1 LKRKLSVLGLA
12 QPRVFVFVQ
21 DWRRAGGDGYD
32 TLSLA
37 RTIKPVG
44 QFLYFKIVSVSRL
57 LQSFTM
63 FFERFALN
71 SALVA
76 YLHYLSFAVVLA
88 SLTIEALTFTPKP
101 TVRQCWQILAADT
114 AYGIAGIGLLV
125 TGILRLL
132 YFAKG
137 AEFYTQNPV
146 FWVKMGLF
154 ITVGLLSL
162 LPTISY
168 LRWIGDL
175 RDDKLPLIHAW
186 QANWIPKIIYAE
198 LIGFSLIPFVATLM
212 ARGIGLPA

>member
-1 LKRKLSVLGLA
+1 MSFALMFKL
-12 QPRVFVFVQ
+12 
-21 DWRRAGGDGYD
+21 
-32 TLSLA
+32 
-37 RTIKPVG
+37 VG
-44 QFLYFKIVSVSRL
+44 QFPCFQIAPVSL
-57 LQSFTM
+57 TLQSLTM

-76 YLHYLSFAVVLA
+76 YVHYLSFAVVLA

-101 TVRQCWQILAADT
+101 TIRQCWQILAADT
-114 AYGIAGIGLLV
+114 AYGIAGTGLLIS
-125 TGILRLL
+125 GILRLL

-137 AEFYTQNPV
+137 AEFYTQNPI

-168 LRWIGDL
+168 VRWIGDL
-175 RDDKLPLIHAW
+175 RTEKLPLIHDW
-186 QANWIPKIIYAE
+186 QARWIPKIIYAE

-212 ARGIGLPA
+212 ARGIGLPT